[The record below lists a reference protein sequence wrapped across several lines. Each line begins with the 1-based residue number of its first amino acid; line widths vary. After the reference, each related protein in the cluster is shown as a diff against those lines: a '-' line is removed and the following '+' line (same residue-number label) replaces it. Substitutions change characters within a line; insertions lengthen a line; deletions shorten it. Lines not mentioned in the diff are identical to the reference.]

1 MTESAM
7 ESKLSIEEIREG
19 SGDAA
24 ASGQCGQ
31 CLGAHGAGWF
41 SDGVKLDSGR
51 DRHEFSGFPSGRRDL
66 IAAWDE
72 GAQSPRAG
80 SLRKPT
86 IPPRP
91 GCGAGTIVP
100 PDATRV
106 FAVER
111 PGIR

>member
-24 ASGQCGQ
+24 SSGQCGQ
-31 CLGAHGAGWF
+31 CLGAHGAGWL

-51 DRHEFSGFPSGRRDL
+51 DRHESSGFPSGRRDFF
-66 IAAWDE
+66 ADRDE
-72 GAQSPRAG
+72 GAQ

-86 IPPRP
+86 IPHP
-91 GCGAGTIVP
+91 GRGASGAGTIVQ